1 MRRKKILIGT
11 AVAVFIL
18 VFSFLVG
25 GCELGLSDS
34 AYSEDDGSSLSKTSK
49 PPKPA
54 DSYDPILAED
64 AVAEIRGD
72 SAFPLFAGKTKYAGE
87 VVLSIV
93 GENLLV
99 RYEAA
104 DGFGINEV
112 HLWVGKDM
120 KDIPAAK
127 KGNPKVG
134 HFPFKAENLGG
145 AAYHEITIPLAYL
158 TEELSE
164 DGTTFYAAAHAEVC
178 RIDKKGKHGS
188 KETEGA
194 WAGTERIVPR
204 GNWAT
209 WFSFTVALAAAP
221 PPPNGD
227 NTTTREAYAFGD
239 RDLDNGGW
247 SITVPVNVSGTPVST
262 VIYAMDGGA
271 YSLAVGTVEYLYD
284 GNQLTVG
291 YILDEGYT
299 LDETRIYI
307 DEFSAPERDITA
319 DQLGNVNVQP
329 PGTRTYTYG
338 GFAASG
344 DPIYLIAYAVVR
356 GDFGE

>member
-1 MRRKKILIGT
+1 MGQCDIFFCMKKRTFTLGILVCIL
-11 AVAVFIL
+11 L
-18 VFSFLVG
+18 VFSWTGCDTSG
-25 GCELGLSDS
+25 GG
-34 AYSEDDGSSLSKTSK
+34 
-49 PPKPA
+49 
-54 DSYDPILAED
+54 
-64 AVAEIRGD
+64 
-72 SAFPLFAGKTKYAGE
+72 
-87 VVLSIV
+87 
-93 GENLLV
+93 
-99 RYEAA
+99 
-104 DGFGINEV
+104 
-112 HLWVGKDM
+112 
-120 KDIPAAK
+120 
-127 KGNPKVG
+127 
-134 HFPFKAENLGG
+134 
-145 AAYHEITIPLAYL
+145 
-158 TEELSE
+158 
-164 DGTTFYAAAHAEVC
+164 
-178 RIDKKGKHGS
+178 
-188 KETEGA
+188 
-194 WAGTERIVPR
+194 GTEVPDT
-204 GNWAT
+204 A
-209 WFSFTVALAAAP
+209 
-221 PPPNGD
+221 
-227 NTTTREAYAFGD
+227 TTREAYAFGD

-356 GDFGE
+356 EDFGP